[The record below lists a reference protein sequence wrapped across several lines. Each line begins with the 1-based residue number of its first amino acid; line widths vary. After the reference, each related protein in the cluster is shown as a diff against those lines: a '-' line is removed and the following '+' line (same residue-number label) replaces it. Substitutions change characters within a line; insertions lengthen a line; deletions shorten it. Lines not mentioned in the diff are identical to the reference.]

1 MDILKNNQIEQEHES
16 WQRTIEFLRQENAL
30 LKYRLSEMVDNNE
43 ENNFLQIAEYFQNE
57 LLLKDDMLKILIDE
71 LQTYTELIKRN
82 DTSSAK
88 IILMHNKLRKEI
100 LVFQKEYL
108 VFSKEFNEKM
118 LKIFKD

>member
-57 LLLKDDMLKILIDE
+57 LLIKDDMLKILIDE
-71 LQTYTELIKRN
+71 LQTYT
-82 DTSSAK
+82 
-88 IILMHNKLRKEI
+88 
-100 LVFQKEYL
+100 
-108 VFSKEFNEKM
+108 
-118 LKIFKD
+118 

>member
-1 MDILKNNQIEQEHES
+1 
-16 WQRTIEFLRQENAL
+16 QRTIEFLRQENAL